1 MPDPIRVGPIVGEV
15 TATTARVVVQADR
28 SASLRL
34 RLVPAGNHASFETEP
49 QELAAGDLAV
59 FELSDLMPLH
69 RYQFDV
75 LADGVP
81 VADRSGRITT
91 KSDRPESLQVAA
103 VSCNFT
109 VRQGRARLW
118 ERLWDK
124 WVGPGTIETVLHIGD
139 QVYADMAFE
148 QALAEIEANGRSA
161 AVARRIR
168 AGFERLYRAAWNY
181 PATRKVLANAS
192 NLMIWDDHEFR
203 NSWGG
208 LAEDRVADSD
218 AMFVGQIARSVSQ
231 GFQSA
236 LWGEVVDRKHDAHA
250 HAYGELG
257 FVFLDQRSARSFAP
271 CPLRPYLGAV
281 QWQWLRHELHQ
292 GKLSNVRA
300 LMVIA
305 SVPVCFVGTTIASN
319 FDWAMSDLRDQWS
332 HVDHR
337 TELIEML
344 TELRR
349 WLAASP
355 HRTVMLLGGDVHVGG
370 LSRIEFRDGD
380 AWRHLC
386 DQLIT
391 SPITNAPPGA
401 IAWFGLRE
409 LVLRGTKEAGPTYRF
424 DHLED
429 RFTNRRNFALVR
441 LRARDGEKAQVF
453 GSLEIDADD

>member
-28 SASLRL
+28 AAALRL
-34 RLVPAGNHASFETEP
+34 RVVPAGSHAPFETEP
-49 QELAAGDLAV
+49 QDLAAGEIAV
-59 FELSDLMPLH
+59 FVLRELMPLH

-75 LADGVP
+75 LTDDGP
-81 VADRSGRITT
+81 IADRSGRITT
-91 KSDRPESLQVAA
+91 KSERPESLQVAA

-139 QVYADMAFE
+139 QVYGDSAFE
-148 QALAEIEANGRSA
+148 QALAEIAANGRSA

-168 AGFERLYRAAWNY
+168 AAFERLYGAAWNY

-208 LAEDRVADSD
+208 LAEDKDADSD

-236 LWGEVVDRKHDAHA
+236 LWGEVVDRHHDAHA

-257 FVFLDQRSARSFAP
+257 FVFLDQRSARSFSP
-271 CPLRPYLGAV
+271 CPQRPYLGV
-281 QWQWLRHELHQ
+281 DQWAWLRKELRD
-292 GKLSNVRA
+292 GKLSTVRA

-305 SVPVCFVGTTIASN
+305 SVPLCFVSTTIASN
-319 FDWAMSDLRDQWS
+319 LDWAMSDLRDQWS

-337 TELIEML
+337 TEMIEML
-344 TELRR
+344 TEIRR
-349 WLAASP
+349 WLEADP
-355 HRTVMLLGGDVHVGG
+355 QRTVMLLGGDVHVGG
-370 LSRIEFRDGD
+370 FSRVEFRDGD
-380 AWRHLC
+380 EWRHLC

-401 IAWFGLRE
+401 LAWFGLRH
-409 LVLRGTKEAGPTYRF
+409 LVLGGDKYAGPSYRF
-424 DHLED
+424 DHDES
-429 RFTNRRNFALVR
+429 RFTNRRNFAVIR
-441 LRARDGEKAQVF
+441 LRARDGEKAQVL
-453 GSLEIDADD
+453 GSLEIDGDD